1 MNTQGKLTGVLA
13 AFWLAVTASLLAGPG
28 VLAESGKATVVSS
41 KFSGKKTASGAKF
54 RQGSMT
60 AASKTL
66 PMGTKVHV
74 KNRRTGKSTTVTI
87 NDREG
92 RKGKGVVDL
101 SKSAANKI
109 GVNGTAPV
117 ETSVVSKGKGK

>member
-1 MNTQGKLTGVLA
+1 MHTKGKLTVVIG
-13 AFWLAVTASLLAGPG
+13 AFWLAVTANWLAGTC
-28 VLAESGKATVVSS
+28 VSAESGKATVVSS

-66 PMGTKVHV
+66 PMGSKVRV

-92 RKGKGVVDL
+92 HKGKGVVDL

-117 ETSVVSKGKGK
+117 DTTVESKGKGK